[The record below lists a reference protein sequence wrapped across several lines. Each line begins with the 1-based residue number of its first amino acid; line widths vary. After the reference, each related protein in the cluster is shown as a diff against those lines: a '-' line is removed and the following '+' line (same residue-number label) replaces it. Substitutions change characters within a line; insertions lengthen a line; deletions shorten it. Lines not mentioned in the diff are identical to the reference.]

1 MKTTNKVTG
10 FVSEMAAMFRQLW
23 DGAKECGYC
32 CGIRFDSREPAEYM
46 PTAGS
51 CCGVRV

>member
-10 FVSEMAAMFRQLW
+10 FVSEIGAIVKQLW
-23 DGAKECGYC
+23 NAAKDCGYC
-32 CGIRFDSREPAEYM
+32 CGIRFDSPEAGEHM
-46 PTAGS
+46 PTPSS